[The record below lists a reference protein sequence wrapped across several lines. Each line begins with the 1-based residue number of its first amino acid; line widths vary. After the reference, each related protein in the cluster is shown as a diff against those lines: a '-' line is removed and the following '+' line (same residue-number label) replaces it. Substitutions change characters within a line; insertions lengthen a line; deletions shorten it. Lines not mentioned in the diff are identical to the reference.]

1 MAKQDV
7 TTHELA
13 GMRVIG
19 GKKGTKRIGKVRY
32 FVFHPKEKRCI
43 GFIVKRPDLLWM
55 FHRKDMFVSIEG
67 YDLVDGRIVI
77 RNESDSTDAAACKKL
92 GVDWNDCVLWVG
104 LPVMTMDG
112 QAYGTV
118 GSVTFNRITGA
129 VKSIE
134 TDAGAT
140 ANTLLGKREV
150 PANLIKGFKRGMGVA
165 LSRNGESMAE
175 GEEER
180 AVLGSILV
188 SDEVRSIE
196 AEGGLAEKAG
206 QATAVA
212 ADKAG
217 KAVGKVK
224 AAGSEAAEA
233 AGKAVNKGAYA
244 TGKQIAKTKTMFSDF
259 KEEYDKARGPKES
272 TKSAA
277 IAKPKASSAKKPASA
292 AEAKPASAKPAAK
305 SGAAS
310 KSTASGATAKKPASK
325 KAPQKTQKNMFAA
338 FKEEYDKARH
348 E

>member
-1 MAKQDV
+1 MSKQQV
-7 TTHELA
+7 TTRELTGA
-13 GMRVIG
+13 RVVG
-19 GKKGTKRIGKVRY
+19 GKNGTKRIGKVRY
-32 FVFHPKEKRCI
+32 FVFHPKEKRCV

-67 YDLVDGRIVI
+67 YDLVDGRIVV
-77 RNESDSTDAAACKKL
+77 RSESGSTDAAACKKL
-92 GVDWNDCVLWVG
+92 GVNWDDCVMWVG

-112 QAYGTV
+112 QAYGSV
-118 GSVTFNRITGA
+118 GSVTFNKITGA
-129 VKSIE
+129 VHSIE

-140 ANTLLGKREV
+140 ANALLGRREV
-150 PANLIKGFKRGMGVA
+150 PASMIKGFKRGMGVA
-165 LSRNGESMAE
+165 LSQNGESLAE

-180 AVLGSILV
+180 VVLGSILV
-188 SDEVRSIE
+188 SDEVRQVEI
-196 AEGGLAEKAG
+196 EGGLAEKAG

-217 KAVGKVK
+217 KAIGKAK

-272 TKSAA
+272 SAKKSLTKAATKSTTTKSAA
-277 IAKPKASSAKKPASA
+277 KGVTATKSA
-292 AEAKPASAKPAAK
+292 AAKSSSAKPAA
-305 SGAAS
+305 
-310 KSTASGATAKKPASK
+310 AKKTTAK

-338 FKEEYDKARH
+338 FKDEFDKARH